1 MVVSYVSLRSE
12 GIRASLLRIPRGDKE
27 GGCSTEVTSTPELN
41 DLTDTAFTISRD
53 DETTAGGQRLTRLVR
68 ESTEIV
74 LGRVFPSLRVVA
86 KRRRE
91 KAGPGRSLDRKQTGR
106 GMMGFTSAVY
116 ILLIVI
122 TSLPVLHTVGG
133 KARAGANIR
142 TRGRICSHTTV

>member
-41 DLTDTAFTISRD
+41 DITDTAFTISRD

>member
-1 MVVSYVSLRSE
+1 MPVSTLSK
-12 GIRASLLRIPRGDKE
+12 GFT
-27 GGCSTEVTSTPELN
+27 GG
-41 DLTDTAFTISRD
+41 
-53 DETTAGGQRLTRLVR
+53 
-68 ESTEIV
+68 TEIV

-106 GMMGFTSAVY
+106 GMVGFTSAVY

-133 KARAGANIR
+133 KARAGANIQ
-142 TRGRICSHTTV
+142 TRGRICSHTAV